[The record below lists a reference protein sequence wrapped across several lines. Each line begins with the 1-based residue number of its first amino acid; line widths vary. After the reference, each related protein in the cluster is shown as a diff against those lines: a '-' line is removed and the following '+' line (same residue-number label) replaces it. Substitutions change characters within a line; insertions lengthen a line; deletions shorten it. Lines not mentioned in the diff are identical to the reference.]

1 MEANFDSPSYKRSRR
16 AYIIQAAVEYFISLL
31 VADAL
36 FAKLLTS
43 IGISDA
49 LTGIISS
56 IITIAFGFQLLSL
69 FVVRLKISKKK
80 IVLTLDTISVFFFL
94 FLYLIP
100 FLPFDKTIKTILV
113 VVGIVLAYM
122 FKYVS
127 LSIYTRWVNSFVDP
141 IRRASFSATKE
152 IISLLSG
159 IFFTLIVGYV
169 IDYYEAMDNINGGF
183 LFVAI
188 ATLILNI
195 CNFICIAMVKKE
207 NPEDFAGAKEPMKTV
222 LSETLG
228 NKNFRNVIVLIS
240 LSQIGR
246 YFTAGFLGVYKTKD
260 LALSLLMIQAIN
272 TVACV
277 ARMLVSKPFGRYT
290 DKNSFAKGM
299 KLGLWLVA
307 ASFFV
312 CIFTTKSTWYLIIV
326 HTVLYY
332 CGLAGIVQNETNILY
347 SYVDAKYISQAH
359 SIMCC
364 IVGVLA
370 FAASAVGGKILD
382 VIQNNGNM
390 IFGISVY
397 GQQVLAVITVA
408 ITLIAILYDKKVI
421 EKQKV
426 MIQ

>member
-1 MEANFDSPSYKRSRR
+1 MENFDSPSYKRSRR
-16 AYIIQAAVEYFISLL
+16 AYVIQAALEYFISLL
-31 VADAL
+31 VADAFL
-36 FAKLLTS
+36 AKLLVS

-49 LTGIISS
+49 LTGVISS
-56 IITIAFGFQLLSL
+56 ITTIAFGFQLLSL
-69 FVVRLKISKKK
+69 FVVRLRISKKK
-80 IVLTLDTISVFFFL
+80 LVLTMDTISILFFL

-100 FLPFDKTIKTILV
+100 FLPFDKTVKTVFV

-127 LSIYTRWVNSFVDP
+127 LSIYSRWANTFVDP
-141 IRRASFSATKE
+141 TQRASFSAAKE
-152 IISLLSG
+152 MVSLFSG

-169 IDYYEAMDNINGGF
+169 IDYYEAIDNINGGF

-188 ATLILNI
+188 ATLILNV
-195 CNFICIAMVKKE
+195 CNFICIATIKKE
-207 NPEDFAGAKEPMKTV
+207 KPEDFAGAGEPMKTV
-222 LSETLG
+222 LSKTLG
-228 NKNFRNVIVLIS
+228 NKSFRNVIILIS

-246 YFTAGFLGVYKTKD
+246 YFTVGFLGVYKTKD
-260 LALSLLMIQAIN
+260 LALSLLMIQVIN

-290 DKNSFAKGM
+290 DRNSFAKGM

-312 CIFTTKSTWYLIIV
+312 CIFTTKSTWYLIVV

-332 CGLAGIVQNETNILY
+332 CGLAGIIQNETNILY
-347 SYVDAKYISQAH
+347 SYVDAKYFAQALA
-359 SIMCC
+359 IKNC

-370 FAASAVGGKILD
+370 FAASIAAGKILD
-382 VIQNNGNM
+382 IIQSNGNTV
-390 IFGISVY
+390 FGISAS
-397 GQQVLAVITVA
+397 GQQVLSIITVVIT
-408 ITLIAILYDKKVI
+408 LCAILYNTKVI
-421 EKQKV
+421 EKQKI

>member
-1 MEANFDSPSYKRSRR
+1 MEVFESPEYKHSRR
-16 AYIIQAAVEYFISLL
+16 AYIMQAMFDYFISLL
-31 VADAL
+31 VADAF

-56 IITIAFGFQLLSL
+56 IITGTLGFQLLSL
-69 FVVRLKISKKK
+69 LVVRTKISKKTL
-80 IVLTLDTISVFFFL
+80 VLVLYTISNFFFL
-94 FLYLIP
+94 FLYVIP
-100 FLPFDKTIKTILV
+100 FLPFDKVTKTTIVIV
-113 VVGIVLAYM
+113 SIVLAYL
-122 FKYVS
+122 FKNAVGSVYS
-127 LSIYTRWVNSFVDP
+127 RWANSFVDP
-141 IRRASFSATKE
+141 TKRASFSATKQMV
-152 IISLLSG
+152 SLFSG
-159 IFFTLIVGYV
+159 MIFIPVIGYV
-169 IDYYEAMDNINGGF
+169 IDHYEAIDNLNGGF

-188 ATLILNI
+188 ATLILSI
-195 CNFICIAMVKKE
+195 CNFISIALIKKE
-207 NPEDFAGAKEPMKTV
+207 KPDDFAGANEPMKTV
-222 LSETLG
+222 LVKTFG
-228 NKNFRNVIVLIS
+228 NKNFRNVVVLIS
-240 LSQIGR
+240 LSQIAR
-246 YFTAGFLGVYKTKD
+246 YFTYGFLGVFKTSD
-260 LALSLLMIQAIN
+260 LAMSMLLIQTIN
-272 TVACV
+272 IIASFV
-277 ARMLVSKPFGRYT
+277 RILISKPFGRYS
-290 DKNSFAKGM
+290 DKHSFAKGM
-299 KLGLWLVA
+299 ELGLWLVA

-312 CIFTTKSTWYLIIV
+312 CIFTTKATWYLIVV
-326 HTVLYY
+326 HTILYS
-332 CGLAGIVQNETNILY
+332 CGLSGIVENEINIIY

-364 IVGVLA
+364 MVGVLA